1 MGPYCNGRF
10 LAIAGWTSC
19 LLITTL
25 DIYGLPGAI
34 HDAMA
39 VFAPR

>member
-1 MGPYCNGRF
+1 MGSYCNGRF

-19 LLITTL
+19 LLITAL